1 MSGSSGRGSGAH
13 EPRVGFVQMFGLLKD
28 RPAGSDTP
36 PMVMRLSIAGLGL
49 TLLVGMGL
57 GPADESTGV
66 LSPTT
71 RATSQAAASRPTAE
85 PATTRPAS
93 DAHIRDLIRQLA
105 APSFRER
112 DAAQRRLTELGA
124 AALPTLV
131 EFVNDPDPE
140 IATRVSSILRPP
152 ADPALRVRLALAWIR
167 TLKAEQVE
175 RAVYMVF
182 DDAEHCDAAFKA
194 AAKDLD
200 GPAGRA
206 AAAVAGRLADWRRQ
220 HEVFLRTYEKAR
232 KRNPESAERLAKT
245 QVDSKLYQAE
255 AAYWEAMEAIDGDDG
270 KEGGADVQ
278 AAGGNG
284 KKPQASPAAA
294 TQPVDGG

>member
-1 MSGSSGRGSGAH
+1 MG
-13 EPRVGFVQMFGLLKD
+13 
-28 RPAGSDTP
+28 
-36 PMVMRLSIAGLGL
+36 MRLSIAGFGA
-49 TLLVGMGL
+49 TLLVAAGV
-57 GPADESTGV
+57 GPAGDSTDV
-66 LSPTT
+66 LSPPT
-71 RATSQAAASRPTAE
+71 RATTQAATRPAEGPAAASRPVVE
-85 PATTRPAS
+85 PATSRPAS

-105 APSFRER
+105 APNFRER
-112 DAAQRRLTELGA
+112 DAAQRRLSELGA
-124 AALPTLV
+124 AALPTLI

-182 DDAEHCDAAFKA
+182 DDAEHCDAAFNA
-194 AAKDLD
+194 AAKELD

-206 AAAVAGRLADWRRQ
+206 AAAVAGRLAGWRRQ
-220 HEVFLRTYEKAR
+220 HEVFLKTYERAR

-255 AAYWEAMEAIDGDDG
+255 AAYWEAMEAIDGEDG
-270 KEGGADVQ
+270 KEGGGGIQ
-278 AAGGNG
+278 GAGGKG
-284 KKPQASPAAA
+284 QKPQSPPAAA
-294 TQPVDGG
+294 TRPVGGG